1 MAELKFVTL
10 THYNPHL
17 PEPACIYQGSGE
29 VFQKLVKT
37 VFKEDSE
44 LYIPTRA
51 WLFAI
56 QHGTWL
62 RVDQLE
68 NFAPSF
74 LKTFLDRY
82 AWGGFKRFILSTTI
96 EIHDFLPKVNP
107 DKVKNTFAE
116 LHDAWTA
123 IKINNFILLNMKLAL
138 QKACCASVDDNA
150 FLIVEGGD
158 WRESSIH
165 NDWAMLPGQLLCRP
179 DRSLI
184 LKFESNL
191 CPYYGNDKDRVGR
204 SLFAWAFWKLV
215 KRLRRFEKLVQKRVE
230 LAVYHGRR
238 RAANIARAAKY
249 SDQIGELMGQLQLEH
264 FMS

>member
-1 MAELKFVTL
+1 MGRTEKV
-10 THYNPHL
+10 HYQYYYRNSRL
-17 PEPACIYQGSGE
+17 
-29 VFQKLVKT
+29 
-37 VFKEDSE
+37 
-44 LYIPTRA
+44 RA
-51 WLFAI
+51 
-56 QHGTWL
+56 
-62 RVDQLE
+62 
-68 NFAPSF
+68 
-74 LKTFLDRY
+74 
-82 AWGGFKRFILSTTI
+82 
-96 EIHDFLPKVNP
+96 
-107 DKVKNTFAE
+107 DKAKNTFAE

-123 IKINNFILLNMKLAL
+123 IKINNLILLNMKLAF
-138 QKACCASVDDNA
+138 QKYDDNA
-150 FLIVEGGD
+150 YLIVEGGD
-158 WRESSIH
+158 WRESNIH